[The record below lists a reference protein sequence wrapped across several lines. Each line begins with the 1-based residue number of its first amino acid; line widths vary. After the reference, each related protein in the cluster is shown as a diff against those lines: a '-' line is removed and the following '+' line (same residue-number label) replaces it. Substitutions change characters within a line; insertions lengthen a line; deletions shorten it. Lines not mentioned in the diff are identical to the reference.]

1 MRGEDCECPKREIVS
16 FRQSVKG
23 GGADRLGKEGGVR
36 LVLGKKVR
44 DTACRDRRQS
54 IAWFRW
60 LLLNPGL

>member
-1 MRGEDCECPKREIVS
+1 M
-16 FRQSVKG
+16 G

-36 LVLGKKVR
+36 LVLGKKEMVR